1 MNKYMK
7 IDIVDDHNN
16 RQYLNENECN
26 NIINRVSNILGEE
39 ITEECIIDLL
49 DVLITRFAKNKS
61 KCLYVNIDR
70 RNRELEPVK
79 EMTLEDVEK
88 ELGYKV
94 RIVNDK

>member
-16 RQYLNENECN
+16 RQYLNESECN

-39 ITEECIIDLL
+39 ISEEYIIDLL

-61 KCLYVNIDR
+61 KYLYANIDR

-79 EMTLEDVEK
+79 EMTLEEIEEK
-88 ELGYKV
+88 LGYKV

>member
-1 MNKYMK
+1 MRKYMK
-7 IDIVDDHNN
+7 IDIVDDYNI
-16 RQYLNENECN
+16 RQDLNESECD

-79 EMTLEDVEK
+79 EMTLEEIEK

-94 RIVNDK
+94 KIVKEK

>member
-16 RQYLNENECN
+16 RQYLNESECD

-39 ITEECIIDLL
+39 IPEEYIIDLL

-61 KCLYVNIDR
+61 KYLYVNIDR

-79 EMTLEDVEK
+79 EMTLEDIEK